1 MHMQAFDKV
10 GTLVHL
16 KIDMSHNNLNQLRSN
31 RTTNFPTSSNI
42 MYLDLSWNNISMI
55 ETGFFD
61 PVQNVLKVRGF
72 DSSTTRFL
80 WNTIRIKSSR
90 IFHIIA
96 IFIFVNIYRGKLNVC
111 LTIPIEIQSCLG
123 VFYSYL

>member
-1 MHMQAFDKV
+1 MQAFDKV

-61 PVQNVLKVRGF
+61 PVQNVLKVRVRQLALPLKHNEKF
-72 DSSTTRFL
+72 
-80 WNTIRIKSSR
+80 K
-90 IFHIIA
+90 
-96 IFIFVNIYRGKLNVC
+96 V
-111 LTIPIEIQSCLG
+111 
-123 VFYSYL
+123 